1 MARRIYS
8 WQHAVN
14 RLYRKLRG
22 DTIDPDESELDGE
35 LLGANESWSG
45 IAELFQQSGNEN
57 LHFPPFV
64 LPNATTI
71 PSGSLQGLAGVL
83 YCQNGALMWLGAS
96 GTISTVAGS

>member
-1 MARRIYS
+1 MAGRKYPWEKAI
-8 WQHAVN
+8 Q

-22 DTIDPDESELDGE
+22 DTIDPDVSELDGE
-35 LLGANESWSG
+35 FLGFNESWSG
-45 IAELFQQSGNEN
+45 ITELFQQSGDEN

-71 PSGSLQGLAGVL
+71 PSGSLKALAGVL
-83 YCQNGALMWLGAS
+83 YCQNGSLMWLGAS